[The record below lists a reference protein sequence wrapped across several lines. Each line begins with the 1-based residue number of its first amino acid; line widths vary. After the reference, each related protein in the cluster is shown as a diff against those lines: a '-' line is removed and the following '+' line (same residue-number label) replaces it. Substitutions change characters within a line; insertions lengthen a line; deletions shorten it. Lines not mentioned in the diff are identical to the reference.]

1 MHCPQP
7 LIRLAPITSGLA
19 LRNPKILLG
28 GSHQPTLLRYLDG
41 WPRRWA
47 GPRTFLINF
56 VHDGESLARFASNHF
71 DMAVIEAPTA
81 AQLEETVRQLTRVA
95 KQGLITRR

>member
-1 MHCPQP
+1 MQCPQP
-7 LIRLAPITSGLA
+7 LIRLAPITSRLS
-19 LRNPKILLG
+19 LHNPKILLG

-41 WPRRWA
+41 WPKRWPA
-47 GPRTFLINF
+47 PRTFLINF
-56 VHDGESLARFASNHF
+56 VHDGESLARFGSNHF
-71 DMAVIEAPTA
+71 DMAVIQAPTS

>member
-1 MHCPQP
+1 MSCPQS
-7 LIRLAPITSGLA
+7 LTRLTPITSGRI

-41 WPRRWA
+41 WPMRWGA
-47 GPRTFLINF
+47 RRTFLIQF
-56 VHDGESLARFASNHF
+56 VHDGESLARFASDSF
-71 DMAVIEAPTA
+71 DFAVLQAPCTER
-81 AQLEETVRQLTRVA
+81 LHDSVGDLIRVA

>member
-1 MHCPQP
+1 MHCAQP
-7 LIRLAPITSGLA
+7 LIRLAPITSGLIQC
-19 LRNPKILLG
+19 NPKILLG

-56 VHDGESLARFASNHF
+56 VHDGESLARFTSNNF
-71 DMAVIEAPTA
+71 DMAVIQAPAA

>member
-1 MHCPQP
+1 MNCPQP
-7 LIRLAPITSGLA
+7 LIRLAPITSGPVQL
-19 LRNPKILLG
+19 NPKILLS

-41 WPRRWA
+41 WPKRWPVA
-47 GPRTFLINF
+47 RTFLINF
-56 VHDGESLARFASNHF
+56 VHDGESLARFATDHF
-71 DMAVIEAPTA
+71 DMAVIEAPAA

>member
-1 MHCPQP
+1 MHIPQA
-7 LIRLAPITSGLA
+7 LISLAPITCGLTQ
-19 LRNPKILLG
+19 RNPHILLG

-41 WPRRWA
+41 WPKRWA

-56 VHDGESLARFASNHF
+56 VPDGDSLARFASNQF
-71 DMAVIEAPTA
+71 DMAVIQAPTS

>member
-1 MHCPQP
+1 MHIPQP
-7 LIRLAPITSGLA
+7 LISLAPITSGLSQ
-19 LRNPKILLG
+19 RNPNILLG

-41 WPRRWA
+41 WPKRRA

-56 VHDGESLARFASNHF
+56 VHDGESLARFTSNQF
-71 DMAVIEAPTA
+71 DMAVIQAPTS